1 MQNDEAWESPGL
13 AEQEETG
20 AVEGPDS
27 AQVVKHKQRSVAF
40 PKFFMCKR
48 GRSASEAALYK

>member
-1 MQNDEAWESPGL
+1 MQNGETWESPGL
-13 AEQEETG
+13 AEQEEGG

-27 AQVVKHKQRSVAF
+27 GQAVKHKQQSATF
-40 PKFFMCKR
+40 SKFFMCKW